1 MFLTKT
7 ILFGSRRAKSQAKLA
22 EREETSDGS
31 PFTTDVSF
39 AKPKQDPSS
48 PRQLENHDR
57 IMDTAI
63 RRQILTEDRI
73 YPIVCSGEQT
83 SKVITRRQCSLA
95 FSEVRAQPQ
104 ELVAEIYGFRR
115 ITVSQI
121 GTLIYHQ
128 KLLEIFSSQDGVS
141 TLAAGVVPVMEYG
154 HYRDLVRRYLRASS
168 DPGSLRQEPATRNDS
183 QGRAA

>member
-1 MFLTKT
+1 
-7 ILFGSRRAKSQAKLA
+7 
-22 EREETSDGS
+22 
-31 PFTTDVSF
+31 
-39 AKPKQDPSS
+39 
-48 PRQLENHDR
+48 
-57 IMDTAI
+57 MDTAI

-73 YPIVCSGEQT
+73 YPIACSGEQT
-83 SKVITRRQCSLA
+83 SKVITWRPCSLA

-141 TLAAGVVPVMEYG
+141 TLAAGVVSVIEYG
-154 HYRDLVRRYLRASS
+154 HYRDLVRRYLLASS
-168 DPGSLRQEPATRNDS
+168 DPGCLRQEPATRNDS
-183 QGRAA
+183 QRRAA